1 MSNASN
7 GVSYAEARDR
17 IKTGDLIAV
26 RSLGGGLPALTR
38 MVTRSPYTHTGIA
51 LWESGRLLLV
61 ETRGV
66 AALVPLS
73 QYEDS
78 DFDVIDCPVDRQAAY
93 LCVYHLLGRTIRYDF
108 MDLLRIGAH
117 ELLGVPLPEADDELM
132 VCSALSAAIYKS
144 AGWQPSADF
153 PSLPAPRD
161 VVRAAGRVAIE
172 VRVRG

>member
-7 GVSYAEARDR
+7 GVSYAEARDQ

-26 RSLGGGLPALTR
+26 RSLGGVLSAITR
-38 MVTRSPYTHTGIA
+38 AVTRSPYTHTGIA

-73 QYEDS
+73 QYRDG
-78 DFDVIDCPVDRQAAY
+78 DFDVIDCPVDREAAY
-93 LCVYHLLGRTIRYDF
+93 LLVYHLLGRTISYDF
-108 MDLLRIGAH
+108 MDLLRIAAH
-117 ELLGVPLPEADDELM
+117 ELLGVPLPDADDELM
-132 VCSALSAAIYKS
+132 ICSALSAAIYKA
-144 AGWQPSADF
+144 AGWQPAGL

-161 VVRAAGRVAIE
+161 VVRAAGRVSIE
-172 VRVRG
+172 VRIRG